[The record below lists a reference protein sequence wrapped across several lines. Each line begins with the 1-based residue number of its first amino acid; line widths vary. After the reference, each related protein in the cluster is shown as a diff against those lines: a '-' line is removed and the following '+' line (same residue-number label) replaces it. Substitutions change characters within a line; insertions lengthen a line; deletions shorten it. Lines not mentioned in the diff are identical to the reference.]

1 MLIELTDVL
10 AYEKSVGIEYYHRC
24 VCSHCESMNYE
35 LISVILINCSENFQA
50 KIVAEAANGPVTAS
64 AETILEENKIVIL
77 PDLLLNAVSFKD
89 FFFFRL

>member
-10 AYEKSVGIEYYHRC
+10 TYERPIGIEDYHGC
-24 VCSHCESMNYE
+24 GCSHCESINFD
-35 LISVILINCSENFQA
+35 LISAILINYSENFQA

-89 FFFFRL
+89 FLFRL